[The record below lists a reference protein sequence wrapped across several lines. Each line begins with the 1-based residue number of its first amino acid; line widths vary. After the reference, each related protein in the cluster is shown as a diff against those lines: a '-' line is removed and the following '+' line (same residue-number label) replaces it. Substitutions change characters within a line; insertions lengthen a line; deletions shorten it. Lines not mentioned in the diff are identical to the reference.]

1 MRNCMRC
8 MYIFVCMHVE
18 SVWLIKE
25 VWSVSMRN
33 SLGFS
38 RWDSQGR
45 ALVVGT

>member
-1 MRNCMRC
+1 MRKC
-8 MYIFVCMHVE
+8 MYVIVCMHDE

-25 VWSVSMRN
+25 VWFVSVCN

-45 ALVVGT
+45 ASVVGT